1 MRISDLFTAQQTGS
15 TESIAQKRKEE
26 EQEPFVPLSW
36 GGDTVTFSAEA
47 RIMQQSSSAAKEDKA
62 EEDTSGKEAAATLSE
77 VIKKATGGV
86 STTSPAEQI
95 EALEKKLKELQT
107 RLAQVAASSMPE
119 ESKEGM
125 MAAINGEISQVAAQ
139 IGELKAEANKQQA

>member
-1 MRISDLFTAQQTGS
+1 MY
-15 TESIAQKRKEE
+15 
-26 EQEPFVPLSW
+26 PLSW
-36 GGDTVTFSAEA
+36 GGDTLTFSAEA
-47 RIMQQSSSAAKEDKA
+47 RIMRLILFRRQEDKA

-119 ESKEGM
+119 RKQRHDGGHKWRDQPSGGPDRR
-125 MAAINGEISQVAAQ
+125 AQGGSQ
-139 IGELKAEANKQQA
+139 